1 MTTTRQDHHM
11 DTQYDERK
19 FSELLLYVA
28 ARLQEDIS
36 GGATKL
42 NKVLFFADFA
52 HVRRTGQPISG
63 AVYQK
68 LEHGPAARRL
78 FAVRQEL
85 VDSGAAE
92 LREDEFLGYRQHRL
106 VPKRA
111 ADVSV
116 FSVAEIETIDKVLA
130 DLEGLNARQVS
141 DLSHEEAGWRLVDF
155 GDTIPYEAAL
165 VGARQVSTPTAQR
178 LQHQAATRLGLIPT

>member
-1 MTTTRQDHHM
+1 MTATRQDHRV

-19 FSELLLYVA
+19 FSELLLYLA
-28 ARLQEDIS
+28 ARLQDDAS

-42 NKVLFFADFA
+42 NKALFFAEFA
-52 HVRRTGQPISG
+52 HVRRAGRP
-63 AVYQK
+63 
-68 LEHGPAARRL
+68 
-78 FAVRQEL
+78 
-85 VDSGAAE
+85 D
-92 LREDEFLGYRQHRL
+92 DFLGYRQHRL

-116 FSVAEIETIDKVLA
+116 FSAEEIETIDKVLT
-130 DLEGLNARQVS
+130 DLDGSSARQVS
-141 DLSHEEAGWRLVDF
+141 DLSQEEAGWRLVDF

-178 LQHQAATRLGLIPT
+178 LQREAATRLGLITT